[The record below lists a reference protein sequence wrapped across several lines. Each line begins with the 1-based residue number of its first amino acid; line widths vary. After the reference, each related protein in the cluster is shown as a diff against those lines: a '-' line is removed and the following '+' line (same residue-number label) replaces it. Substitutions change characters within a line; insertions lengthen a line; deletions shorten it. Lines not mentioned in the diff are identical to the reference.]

1 MKLYDLLEVCEDGC
15 EIVVLDE
22 NYDVETYFYSGTGGD
37 LWDEA
42 MLRLAKLLDITN
54 IKYTL
59 AVEVNLSEIIENKI
73 DELEKA
79 DLFIEC
85 DIDSIMDDIDNILA
99 GNVSEKWLDRFVK
112 VLEGEQDEQDKEQA
126 DM

>member
-42 MLRLAKLLDITN
+42 MLRLAKLLDIVN

-85 DIDSIMDDIDNILA
+85 DIDSIMDDIDSILA

-112 VLEGEQDEQDKEQA
+112 VLEGEQDEQDKE
-126 DM
+126 

>member
-22 NYDVETYFYSGTGGD
+22 NYDTETYFYSGTGGD

-42 MLRLAKLLDITN
+42 MLRLAKLLDIIE

-73 DELEKA
+73 EELKKA

-112 VLEGEQDEQDKEQA
+112 VLEGEQDEQDKE
-126 DM
+126 

>member
-42 MLRLAKLLDITN
+42 MLRLAKLLDIVN

-59 AVEVNLSEIIENKI
+59 AVEVNLSEIIVNKI
-73 DELEKA
+73 EELKKA

-112 VLEGEQDEQDKEQA
+112 VLEGEQDEQEKE
-126 DM
+126 

>member
-42 MLRLAKLLDITN
+42 MLRLAKLLDIKE

-73 DELEKA
+73 EELKKA

-112 VLEGEQDEQDKEQA
+112 VLEGETK
-126 DM
+126 

>member
-42 MLRLAKLLDITN
+42 MLRLAKLLDIVN

-59 AVEVNLSEIIENKI
+59 AVEVNLSEIIKNKI
-73 DELEKA
+73 EELKKA

-112 VLEGEQDEQDKEQA
+112 VLEGEQDEQDKE
-126 DM
+126 